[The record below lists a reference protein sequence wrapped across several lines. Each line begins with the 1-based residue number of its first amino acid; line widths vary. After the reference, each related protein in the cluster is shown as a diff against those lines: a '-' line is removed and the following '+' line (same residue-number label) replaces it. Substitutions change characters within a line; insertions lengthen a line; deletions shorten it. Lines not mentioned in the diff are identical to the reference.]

1 MANNPMDRQNR
12 INFEQ
17 PSPEVETGLGRGKE
31 SGVEKPPEK
40 NLPDQ
45 KKLEAVESPGE
56 SGGIGETAAKD
67 RSEGEIISR
76 RSTREVDKYIEMMG
90 DEWKLN
96 EEQKEILE
104 EAISLVIRDGKNGY
118 EKGEELLEKKL
129 LKGKNKDSD
138 SDSAYSA
145 LLDAFH
151 DIISNN
157 SKLKEI
163 VGKDNGDN

>member
-1 MANNPMDRQNR
+1 MDRQNR

-31 SGVEKPPEK
+31 SGVEKPLEK

-45 KKLEAVESPGE
+45 KKLETVESPGE

-67 RSEGEIISR
+67 RSEGEIISQQPV
-76 RSTREVDKYIEMMG
+76 REYVDKYIEMMG
-90 DEWKLN
+90 NEWKLN
-96 EEQKEILE
+96 EEQKRILE

-118 EKGEELLEKKL
+118 EKGEELLEKKI
-129 LKGKNKDSD
+129 KD

-145 LLDAFH
+145 LLRAFH
-151 DIISNN
+151 NIIINN
-157 SKLKEI
+157 SKLKERLL
-163 VGKDNGDN
+163 GEDNGDN

>member
-1 MANNPMDRQNR
+1 MDRQNR

-31 SGVEKPPEK
+31 SGVEKQPEK

-45 KKLEAVESPGE
+45 KKIETVESPGE

-96 EEQKEILE
+96 EEQKRILE
-104 EAISLVIRDGKNGY
+104 EAISLVIRDGKDGY
-118 EKGEELLEKKL
+118 EKGKELLEKKI
-129 LKGKNKDSD
+129 KD

-145 LLDAFH
+145 LLDALH

>member
-1 MANNPMDRQNR
+1 MDRQNR
-12 INFEQ
+12 INFER
-17 PSPEVETGLGRGKE
+17 PSPEVKTGLGRGKE
-31 SGVEKPPEK
+31 SGVEKPLEK

-45 KKLEAVESPGE
+45 KKLETVESPGE

-104 EAISLVIRDGKNGY
+104 EAISLVIRDGKDGY
-118 EKGEELLEKKL
+118 EKGKELLEKQL

>member
-1 MANNPMDRQNR
+1 MDRQNR

-31 SGVEKPPEK
+31 SGVEKPLEK

-45 KKLEAVESPGE
+45 KKLETVESPGE

-104 EAISLVIRDGKNGY
+104 EAISLVIRDGKDGY
-118 EKGEELLEKKL
+118 EKGEELLEKKI
-129 LKGKNKDSD
+129 KD

-145 LLDAFH
+145 LLRAFH
-151 DIISNN
+151 NIIINN
-157 SKLKEI
+157 SKLKERLL
-163 VGKDNGDN
+163 GEDNGDN

>member
-1 MANNPMDRQNR
+1 MDRQNR
-12 INFEQ
+12 INFER
-17 PSPEVETGLGRGKE
+17 PSPEVKTGLGRGKE
-31 SGVEKPPEK
+31 SGVEKPLEK

-45 KKLEAVESPGE
+45 KKLETVESPGE

-67 RSEGEIISR
+67 RSEGEIISQQPV
-76 RSTREVDKYIEMMG
+76 REYVDKYIEMMG
-90 DEWKLN
+90 NEWKLN
-96 EEQKEILE
+96 EEQKRILE

>member
-12 INFEQ
+12 INFER
-17 PSPEVETGLGRGKE
+17 PSPEVKTGLGRGKE
-31 SGVEKPPEK
+31 SGVEKPLEK

-45 KKLEAVESPGE
+45 KKLETVESPGE

-67 RSEGEIISR
+67 RSEGEIISQ

-96 EEQKEILE
+96 EEQKEMLE
-104 EAISLVIRDGKNGY
+104 EAISLVIRDGKDGY
-118 EKGEELLEKKL
+118 EKGEELLEKKI
-129 LKGKNKDSD
+129 KD

-145 LLDAFH
+145 LLRAFH
-151 DIISNN
+151 NIIINN
-157 SKLKEI
+157 SKLKERLL
-163 VGKDNGDN
+163 GEDNGDN

>member
-1 MANNPMDRQNR
+1 MDRQNR

-17 PSPEVETGLGRGKE
+17 PSSEVETGLGRGKE
-31 SGVEKPPEK
+31 SGVEKPLEK

-67 RSEGEIISR
+67 RSEGEIISQQPV
-76 RSTREVDKYIEMMG
+76 REYVDKYIEMMG
-90 DEWKLN
+90 NEWKLN
-96 EEQKEILE
+96 EEQKRILE

-118 EKGEELLEKKL
+118 EKGEELLEKKI
-129 LKGKNKDSD
+129 KD

-145 LLDAFH
+145 LLRAFH
-151 DIISNN
+151 NIIINN
-157 SKLKEI
+157 SKLKERLL
-163 VGKDNGDN
+163 GEDNGDN

>member
-1 MANNPMDRQNR
+1 MDRQNR
-12 INFEQ
+12 INFER

-31 SGVEKPPEK
+31 SGVEKPLEK

-45 KKLEAVESPGE
+45 KKLETVESPGE

-67 RSEGEIISR
+67 RSEGEIISQQPV
-76 RSTREVDKYIEMMG
+76 REYVDKYIEMMG
-90 DEWKLN
+90 NEWKLN
-96 EEQKEILE
+96 EEQKRILE
-104 EAISLVIRDGKNGY
+104 EAISLVIRDGKDGY
-118 EKGEELLEKKL
+118 EKGKELLEKKI
-129 LKGKNKDSD
+129 KD

-145 LLDAFH
+145 LLDALH

>member
-1 MANNPMDRQNR
+1 MDRQNR
-12 INFEQ
+12 INFER
-17 PSPEVETGLGRGKE
+17 PSPEVKTGLGRGKE
-31 SGVEKPPEK
+31 SGVEKPLEK

-45 KKLEAVESPGE
+45 KKLETVESPGE

-118 EKGEELLEKKL
+118 EKGKELLEKQL

>member
-1 MANNPMDRQNR
+1 MDRQNR

-31 SGVEKPPEK
+31 SGVEKQPEK

-45 KKLEAVESPGE
+45 KKFETVEFPGE

-67 RSEGEIISR
+67 RSEGEIISQQPV
-76 RSTREVDKYIEMMG
+76 REYVDRYIEMMG
-90 DEWKLN
+90 NEWKLN
-96 EEQKEILE
+96 EEQKRILE

-118 EKGEELLEKKL
+118 EKGEELLEKKI
-129 LKGKNKDSD
+129 KD

-145 LLDAFH
+145 LLRAFH
-151 DIISNN
+151 NIIINN
-157 SKLKEI
+157 SKLKERLL
-163 VGKDNGDN
+163 GEDNGDN

>member
-1 MANNPMDRQNR
+1 MDRQNR

-67 RSEGEIISR
+67 RSEGEIISQQPV
-76 RSTREVDKYIEMMG
+76 REYVDKYIEMMG
-90 DEWKLN
+90 NEWKLN
-96 EEQKEILE
+96 EEQKRILE

-118 EKGEELLEKKL
+118 EKGEELLEKKI
-129 LKGKNKDSD
+129 KD

-145 LLDAFH
+145 LLRAFH
-151 DIISNN
+151 NIIINN
-157 SKLKEI
+157 SKLKERLL
-163 VGKDNGDN
+163 GEDNGDN